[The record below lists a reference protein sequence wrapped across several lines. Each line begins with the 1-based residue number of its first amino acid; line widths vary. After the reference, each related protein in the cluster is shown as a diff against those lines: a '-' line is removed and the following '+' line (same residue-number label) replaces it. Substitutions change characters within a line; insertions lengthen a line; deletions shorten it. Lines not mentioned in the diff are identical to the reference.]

1 MPLDAEIVFEVLID
15 RVANTATP
23 KVTYELAGGGTK
35 TVTGSAI
42 SIAGSNVE
50 KAIDGDWTVGG
61 QTSGLALGL
70 YASNVGQTNAN
81 TFQAIFTDL
90 QVIGQGS
97 STARRSTA

>member
-1 MPLDAEIVFEVLID
+1 M
-15 RVANTATP
+15 
-23 KVTYELAGGGTK
+23 
-35 TVTGSAI
+35 TGSAI

-61 QTSGLALGL
+61 QTTGLALGL
-70 YASNVGQTNAN
+70 YASNIGQTNAN